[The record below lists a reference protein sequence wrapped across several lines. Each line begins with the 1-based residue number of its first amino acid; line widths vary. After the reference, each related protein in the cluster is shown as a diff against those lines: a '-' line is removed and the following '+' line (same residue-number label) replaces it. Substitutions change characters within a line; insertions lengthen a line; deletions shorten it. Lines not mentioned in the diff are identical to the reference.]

1 MKQEFER
8 YRLRSFRALVG
19 ALQLCGAAGLLIGV
33 SQPWIGRM
41 ASFGLAL
48 LMLLGVGVRIRI
60 NDTLLHTTPAIF
72 YFALNAYLYWAEFR

>member
-48 LMLLGVGVRIRI
+48 LMLLGVGVQHQR
-60 NDTLLHTTPAIF
+60 DAVGDALLRLAHEVTVVG
-72 YFALNAYLYWAEFR
+72 LG